1 MPTTRT
7 TGQPAPLSLSVT
19 PGDARRELEAILQ
32 GTRWCRHA
40 DAVVLAVHEALTNA
54 DRHGGGVLRVE
65 ASIDRGVLV
74 VEVCDR
80 GEGFELAAQKVAD
93 PLAEHGRGLCLMSQ
107 IATRVEAGRDD
118 GDFCVRLRFDP
129 P

>member
-1 MPTTRT
+1 MPTTRA
-7 TGQPAPLSLSVT
+7 TGQPAHHSLPVT
-19 PGDARRELEAILQ
+19 PGDARRELEAILR

-54 DRHGGGVLRVE
+54 DRHGGGVVRVE
-65 ASIDRGVLV
+65 AFVQQGALV
-74 VEVCDR
+74 VVVCDR
-80 GEGFELAAQKVAD
+80 GDGFEIADQKAAD

-107 IATRVEAGRDD
+107 IASRVEAGRDD
-118 GDFCVRLRFDP
+118 GDFCLRLRFDP